1 MTPALVAAAIAA
13 PLLRPEP
20 WSAVALQQASSP
32 DGALHCSTAP
42 NECKHSARASTGSRW
57 PTEEV
62 HARTL
67 WPCTADG
74 GGLSS
79 VSAEPAALHSLRLSI
94 SSVPC
99 IRTDPEI
106 PPAPVFKGTLH
117 CAGIEVP
124 NSPLRSQEL
133 IATSRCTWTMAAAA
147 CCHPDEASICRHCTV
162 PHEKT
167 APKDLGVVMFAAA
180 QDASTGAPAKHQVRG
195 CSSHSRRR
203 G

>member
-1 MTPALVAAAIAA
+1 MRRSVTVRRTAMVRTWISVLC
-13 PLLRPEP
+13 
-20 WSAVALQQASSP
+20 VALHMLL
-32 DGALHCSTAP
+32 LHAF
-42 NECKHSARASTGSRW
+42 
-57 PTEEV
+57 
-62 HARTL
+62 
-67 WPCTADG
+67 
-74 GGLSS
+74 
-79 VSAEPAALHSLRLSI
+79 VSWLI
-94 SSVPC
+94 
-99 IRTDPEI
+99 
-106 PPAPVFKGTLH
+106 KGTLG
-117 CAGIEVP
+117 CVAIEVA

>member
-79 VSAEPAALHSLRLSI
+79 VSAEPAALHSRLATFWSA
-94 SSVPC
+94 PC
-99 IRTDPEI
+99 IRRPHLHQTRRTGGGRASKLPATFGLGLQIQIQIQIESLHTRLRHPKALN
-106 PPAPVFKGTLH
+106 PPDVLGSHHAR
-117 CAGIEVP
+117 A
-124 NSPLRSQEL
+124 EL
-133 IATSRCTWTMAAAA
+133 FS
-147 CCHPDEASICRHCTV
+147 
-162 PHEKT
+162 
-167 APKDLGVVMFAAA
+167 
-180 QDASTGAPAKHQVRG
+180 
-195 CSSHSRRR
+195 
-203 G
+203 

>member
-79 VSAEPAALHSLRLSI
+79 VSAEPAALHSRLAIFWSAPCTVHAVMKVSRFHRLS
-94 SSVPC
+94 
-99 IRTDPEI
+99 RTSTILYI
-106 PPAPVFKGTLH
+106 PRA
-117 CAGIEVP
+117 AGP
-124 NSPLRSQEL
+124 RSTR
-133 IATSRCTWTMAAAA
+133 AGPRT
-147 CCHPDEASICRHCTV
+147 
-162 PHEKT
+162 
-167 APKDLGVVMFAAA
+167 
-180 QDASTGAPAKHQVRG
+180 
-195 CSSHSRRR
+195 HSRLTRSR
-203 G
+203 

>member
-1 MTPALVAAAIAA
+1 MTPALVAAATGA

-20 WSAVALQQASSP
+20 WSTVAQQQASSA

-79 VSAEPAALHSLRLSI
+79 VSAEPAALHSRSGTFSSAPCTTYAWCHRDACRRPTTRAQPARSTATTRVTPAGSRAP
-94 SSVPC
+94 SSVIRGANGKRHGRRPC
-99 IRTDPEI
+99 SVGP
-106 PPAPVFKGTLH
+106 K
-117 CAGIEVP
+117 
-124 NSPLRSQEL
+124 
-133 IATSRCTWTMAAAA
+133 IAEKLTSR
-147 CCHPDEASICRHCTV
+147 RFHCLSAV
-162 PHEKT
+162 
-167 APKDLGVVMFAAA
+167 ARW
-180 QDASTGAPAKHQVRG
+180 VRK
-195 CSSHSRRR
+195 C
-203 G
+203 

>member
-1 MTPALVAAAIAA
+1 MGTLSSSNALTDSERRFLFLKRRYDLDIRSG
-13 PLLRPEP
+13 LNGMRI
-20 WSAVALQQASSP
+20 SA
-32 DGALHCSTAP
+32 HC
-42 NECKHSARASTGSRW
+42 GSR
-57 PTEEV
+57 
-62 HARTL
+62 L
-67 WPCTADG
+67 
-74 GGLSS
+74 
-79 VSAEPAALHSLRLSI
+79 
-94 SSVPC
+94 
-99 IRTDPEI
+99 
-106 PPAPVFKGTLH
+106 KGTLG
-117 CAGIEVP
+117 CVAIEVA

>member
-13 PLLRPEP
+13 PLLRPEQ

-79 VSAEPAALHSLRLSI
+79 VSAEPAALHSRRGSR
-94 SSVPC
+94 VTHGAAPC
-99 IRTDPEI
+99 
-106 PPAPVFKGTLH
+106 TLMQ
-117 CAGIEVP
+117 CSNDA
-124 NSPLRSQEL
+124 SQC
-133 IATSRCTWTMAAAA
+133 RCTRAVAHRGARCNPVHHHRDA
-147 CCHPDEASICRHCTV
+147 PRCRCTQ
-162 PHEKT
+162 
-167 APKDLGVVMFAAA
+167 VVVHRGARCTTVHGGARDH
-180 QDASTGAPAKHQVRG
+180 QIVSQNPSSTGLDFRV
-195 CSSHSRRR
+195 
-203 G
+203 

>member
-79 VSAEPAALHSLRLSI
+79 VSAEPAALHSRLAIFWSAPFSCASRI
-94 SSVPC
+94 PRWDRMFTFCSLLSV
-99 IRTDPEI
+99 T
-106 PPAPVFKGTLH
+106 
-117 CAGIEVP
+117 
-124 NSPLRSQEL
+124 NSPERSPAAGRGAEPSLPGTGQVLLRASLSAQL
-133 IATSRCTWTMAAAA
+133 VAVRHRAVAALRA
-147 CCHPDEASICRHCTV
+147 
-162 PHEKT
+162 
-167 APKDLGVVMFAAA
+167 M
-180 QDASTGAPAKHQVRG
+180 
-195 CSSHSRRR
+195 
-203 G
+203 

>member
-79 VSAEPAALHSLRLSI
+79 VSAEPAALHSRSAKTFIRRQTDRHCYLERRLRLARASAAQNRAERI
-94 SSVPC
+94 IPEVAGTHRSSRRT
-99 IRTDPEI
+99 IRLRAPLRCGAPRTTSRHQRPRSRAASEGATRRRHRHPPAAAPA
-106 PPAPVFKGTLH
+106 PPAPR
-117 CAGIEVP
+117 AGP
-124 NSPLRSQEL
+124 GR
-133 IATSRCTWTMAAAA
+133 A
-147 CCHPDEASICRHCTV
+147 CP
-162 PHEKT
+162 
-167 APKDLGVVMFAAA
+167 
-180 QDASTGAPAKHQVRG
+180 
-195 CSSHSRRR
+195 RR
-203 G
+203 